1 MKFSTKS
8 RYGLRALFDMAYH
21 SGNLPTQIKDIS
33 RRQDIS
39 PRYLEQI
46 FQDLKKAGL
55 IKSRR
60 GPQGGY
66 MLARKPEEITVRQI
80 LLAAEGDLTL
90 VLCAREDCEE
100 NKGKGKC
107 DFDSRCVTQ
116 QVWAEATRQLSAYF
130 DSVSLKDLCEQGKTM
145 GLEKELDHRFMYY
158 I

>member
-8 RYGLRALFDMAYH
+8 RYGLRALFDIAYN
-21 SGNLPTQIKDIS
+21 SGNLPAQIKDIS

-55 IKSRR
+55 LKSRR

-66 MLARKPEEITVRQI
+66 ALAKKIQEITVQDVI
-80 LLAAEGDLTL
+80 LATEGEMAVVACTKESPS
-90 VLCAREDCEE
+90 C
-100 NKGKGKC
+100 KQKC
-107 DFDSRCVTQ
+107 GFDKNCVTQ
-116 QVWAEATRQLSAYF
+116 MIWKKANQHLNEYF
-130 DSVSLKDLCEQGKTM
+130 GSITIKDLCDQAKEL

>member
-21 SGNLPTQIKDIS
+21 SGTLPTQIKDIS

-66 MLARKPEEITVRQI
+66 TLARKPEEITVCQV
-80 LLAAEGDLTL
+80 LMAAEGDLTL
-90 VLCAREDCEE
+90 VSCARNDVPE
-100 NKGKGKC
+100 KGKC
-107 DFDSRCVTQ
+107 EFDSRCVTQ
-116 QVWAEATRQLSAYF
+116 WVWSEASRRMADFFESIT
-130 DSVSLKDLCEQGKTM
+130 LKDLCDQGKRL